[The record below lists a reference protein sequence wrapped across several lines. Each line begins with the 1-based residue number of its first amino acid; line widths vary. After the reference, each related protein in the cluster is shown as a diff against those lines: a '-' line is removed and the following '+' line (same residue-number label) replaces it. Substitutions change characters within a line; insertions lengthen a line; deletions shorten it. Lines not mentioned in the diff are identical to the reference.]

1 MRKHQ
6 LNLKVLREWMAEGM
20 TPDRQTIAALDYSM
34 ALMLCVER
42 KRTCKA
48 NEAHK
53 LTARTVRCWG
63 KKTALWPGS
72 TLSSKQ
78 TVNSPSLLGR
88 RLRRMVSSPR
98 LGF

>member
-1 MRKHQ
+1 MKKHQ

-48 NEAHK
+48 SEADK
-53 LTARTVRCWG
+53 LTTDC
-63 KKTALWPGS
+63 P
-72 TLSSKQ
+72 
-78 TVNSPSLLGR
+78 LLGQDDCVMAR
-88 RLRRMVSSPR
+88 IDPLIEANR
-98 LGF
+98 